1 MGKETQGG
9 MSRRDFGKTAAAA
22 ATAGFAI
29 LSARGAAAQA
39 NGETL
44 KAGLIGCGG
53 RGGGAAMNYLSGND
67 NVQIVALA
75 DAFEDRLKST
85 RRKLDHAGRD
95 PKMKGKSAITDE
107 TCFVGLDA
115 YKQLLAIDE
124 IDVIIHAAPP
134 YCRPAHIAAAVDAG
148 KHVFTEKPV
157 AVDPAGIRQFIAAS
171 EKAKEKG
178 LSLVAGTQRRHQRPY
193 VETIQKI
200 HDGAIGEVLSLRC
213 YWNQTLPFSHERQ
226 DGEKDLAYRLR
237 NWYNQIW
244 TCGDNIVEQHMHN
257 IDVCN
262 WIMNA
267 HPVKVVASGGRAWKP
282 ETERYGDLWD
292 HFCCDFEYANGVHMY
307 SFCRHWNDSK
317 NDVFEEATG
326 TKGKSNCMDMGEPG
340 EDPYVAEHIAMVES
354 IRGQRPYVNEGV
366 QVAHST
372 MTAIMG
378 RMAAYTGK
386 EYTWDEALNED
397 LSIVPASLDWD
408 SPYPLGPIPVPGRK
422 A

>member
-1 MGKETQGG
+1 MSKDKQGG

-22 ATAGFAI
+22 AGFAI

-53 RGGGAAMNYLSGND
+53 RGTGAAMNYLSGND

-75 DAFEDRLKST
+75 DAFEDRLKAC
-85 RRKLDHAGRD
+85 RRKLDHIDRD
-95 PKMKGKSAITDE
+95 PKMKGKSAVTDE

-115 YKQLLAIDE
+115 YEKLLATD
-124 IDVIIHAAPP
+124 IDVVIHATPP
-134 YCRPAHIAAAVDAG
+134 YARPGHIEAAVKAG
-148 KHVFTEKPV
+148 KHIFTEKPI
-157 AVDPAGIRQFIAAS
+157 AVDPVGVRRFMAAAA
-171 EKAKEKG
+171 EAKAKG
-178 LSLVAGTQRRHQRPY
+178 LSLVAGTQRRYQQPY
-193 VETIQKI
+193 METIKKI
-200 HDGAIGEVLSLRC
+200 HDGEIGDVLSLRC
-213 YWNQTLPFSHERQ
+213 YWNQTLPFSHERNE
-226 DGEKDLAYRLR
+226 GEKDLAYRLR

-244 TCGDNIVEQHMHN
+244 TCADSIVEQHIHN

-262 WIMNA
+262 WVMNA

-282 ETERYGDLWD
+282 NTERYGDIWD

-317 NDVFEEATG
+317 NDVFEEDLG
-326 TKGKSNCMDMGEPG
+326 TPG
-340 EDPYVAEHIAMVES
+340 EDPYVAEHIALVES
-354 IRGQRPYVNEGV
+354 IRGQRPYVNDGI
-366 QVAHST
+366 QVAEST

-397 LSIVPASLDWD
+397 LSIVPANLDWD
-408 SPYPLGPIPVPGRK
+408 AAYPIGEIPMPGRK